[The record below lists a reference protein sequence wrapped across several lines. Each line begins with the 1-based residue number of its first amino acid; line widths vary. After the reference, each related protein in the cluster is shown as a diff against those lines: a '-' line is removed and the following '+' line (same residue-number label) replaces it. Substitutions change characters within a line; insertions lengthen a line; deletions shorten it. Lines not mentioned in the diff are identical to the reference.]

1 MTSENLVTAK
11 EGITLMEAK
20 KILARAR
27 VEKLP
32 IVDDDFNLKGLITI
46 KDIEKQIRY
55 PLSAKDARGKASLR
69 RGGWDHGQCAGT
81 GWRLW

>member
-11 EGITLMEAK
+11 EGTTMLEAK

-32 IVDDDFNLKGLITI
+32 IVDDDFILKGLITI
-46 KDIEKQIRY
+46 KDIEKAQVY
-55 PLSAKDARGKASLR
+55 PQFGP
-69 RGGWDHGQCAGT
+69 
-81 GWRLW
+81 